1 MTYILDPRV
10 PGLTPPPNV
19 INMKMGQWVSIF
31 VKRAKRTA
39 VILGQMSYGIAKYGV
54 RKPPIIDRIG
64 CRGRQRLGQKIF
76 GTNSLKLYT

>member
-19 INMKMGQWVSIF
+19 INIKRGQRVSIY
-31 VKRAKRTA
+31 VKREKRTA

-54 RKPPIIDRIG
+54 RKPSIIDKTG
-64 CRGRQRLGQKIF
+64 CGGREGLGQKKS
-76 GTNSLKLYT
+76 GTNSVKLYT